1 MHLNVACGPLRILC
15 RMGAEHANVTNRMVQ
30 GYNVRHWSAGGLDFW
45 AVSDLDPTE
54 LNEFVQKISTAFRG
68 GPS

>member
-1 MHLNVACGPLRILC
+1 LVGR
-15 RMGAEHANVTNRMVQ
+15 
-30 GYNVRHWSAGGLDFW
+30 GLDFR